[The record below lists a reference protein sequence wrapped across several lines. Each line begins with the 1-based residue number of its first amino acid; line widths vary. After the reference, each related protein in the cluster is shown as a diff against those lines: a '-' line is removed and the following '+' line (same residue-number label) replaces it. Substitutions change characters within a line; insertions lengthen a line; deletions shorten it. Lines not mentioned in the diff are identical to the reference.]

1 MKRKTPSSLF
11 CQCKSSARCCSC
23 LLEQIGM
30 LAASIQVPQNV
41 SAVSPKP
48 SPLPSYKNWP
58 GKFGFDAAFSYE
70 ESDPDRLAWSYSS
83 KTEKLYVAKSVPCA
97 VNFSVNSV
105 LPDNVYIR
113 AMALF
118 SSPEHSADIVQR
130 CVTHSIEEIQKGIY
144 EAEHLI
150 RCENSKASYQVDR
163 FTGRHSVIVP
173 FGGKTFSTY
182 TYKFA
187 CFGSCSGGPNR
198 RPLMVVF
205 TLEIGGIVIGQRTF
219 HVKICALPSRDK
231 KYEERRFE
239 KEEKKKGTLSETF
252 APITYSDEIPVT
264 YSPSDE
270 PEMSPKKDGLYTIT
284 VKDYGCFSFLQQM
297 KTYYEIYGMLR
308 NTPFIKKT

>member
-1 MKRKTPSSLF
+1 MERETPNRLF
-11 CQCKSSARCCSC
+11 CQHKSARCCSRI
-23 LLEQIGM
+23 LEEIGM

-41 SAVSPKP
+41 SDVSPKP
-48 SPLPSYKNWP
+48 SSLPSCQNWP
-58 GKFGFDAAFSYE
+58 GKFGFDVAFSYE

-83 KTEKLYVAKSVPCA
+83 KTKKIYVAKSVPCA

-118 SSPEHSADIVQR
+118 SSPENAADIVHR
-130 CVTHSIEEIQKGIY
+130 CVNHSMEEIQKGIY

-150 RCENSKASYQVDR
+150 RCENSKASYHVDS

-173 FGGKTFSTY
+173 FENPPGGKTLSTY
-182 TYKFA
+182 IYQFA

-231 KYEERRFE
+231 RYEE
-239 KEEKKKGTLSETF
+239 
-252 APITYSDEIPVT
+252 
-264 YSPSDE
+264 
-270 PEMSPKKDGLYTIT
+270 
-284 VKDYGCFSFLQQM
+284 
-297 KTYYEIYGMLR
+297 
-308 NTPFIKKT
+308 